1 MTIKQKLITLASAI
15 ILLILLLLT
24 SIYIA
29 NQQLSELHEADITIQ
44 KIDANMLLLR
54 RREKDFLA
62 RNDIK
67 YRKSFASDFVQLETR
82 LDRLTELA
90 DNHGIDS
97 EVIAR
102 THQILK
108 DYQTAFMALIQEQEK
123 IGLDHKSGLNGA
135 LRKAVHNAESKI
147 KELKN
152 DSLLAAMLMLRRR
165 EKDFMLRDDASYI
178 DKFNK
183 DYKKLISIMDRSGLN
198 EGTYRALHKDMQKY
212 QKDFLALTDGYK
224 RKGLSSKEGL
234 RGKMRNTVHQSETLI
249 KEIDSNIE
257 AGIDAATSRI
267 VLITGLLVLAGS
279 IAVLGLIFWIYM
291 GIIRPIN
298 AIRDAV
304 VELKDGDGD
313 LTYRIPIRS
322 KDEIGKTVEALN
334 GFLQKIH
341 SVIREVKSSMDNLSS
356 AATQVSATSGNLS
369 QAASEQAASVEETS
383 ASMEQMSA
391 SVTQNAENSNA
402 TTTIA
407 TEASTKAESGGEAV
421 AETVTSMRNIADKIT
436 LIEDIAYK
444 TNLLALNAAIEAARA
459 GEHGRGFAVVAD
471 EVRKLA
477 ERSQLSAQEISEL
490 AKNSV
495 AISENAG
502 RLIEEIVPNIQN
514 TAQLI
519 QEINAA
525 SNEQSSGIQQ
535 VQSAMQQLDK
545 VTNNN
550 ASSAEELAATA
561 EELNSQLEQVL
572 EVINFF
578 KVESTA

>member
-459 GEHGRGFAVVAD
+459 GEHGKGFAVVAD

-477 ERSQLSAQEISEL
+477 ERSQNSAQEISQVAAASVKTATGAEQLLVEL
-490 AKNSV
+490 
-495 AISENAG
+495 
-502 RLIEEIVPNIQN
+502 VPNIQK
-514 TAQLI
+514 TADLI
-519 QEINAA
+519 NEISAASDEQSTGVTHVNSATEQMDSVAQRNAA
-525 SNEQSSGIQQ
+525 
-535 VQSAMQQLDK
+535 
-545 VTNNN
+545 
-550 ASSAEELAATA
+550 SAEELSATA
-561 EELNSQLEQVL
+561 REMSDQVGHLEKLLENLNRR
-572 EVINFF
+572 
-578 KVESTA
+578 